1 MKLEDC
7 TFKVKYSE
15 SDGEF
20 VGLCLQ
26 FPSLSWLDI
35 NELEALKGI
44 YELVK
49 GCLKD
54 INKK

>member
-20 VGLCLQ
+20 VGLCPQ
-26 FPSLSWLDI
+26 FPSLS
-35 NELEALKGI
+35 
-44 YELVK
+44 
-49 GCLKD
+49 
-54 INKK
+54 